1 MCRKVKGYVVS
12 QWTLPELVLP
22 PLTSVGE
29 HEVVGSTPIGC
40 TYNLPKCDTSKSRAL
55 ILTRLVLL
63 GYRADVMSAFLVS
76 WQ

>member
-1 MCRKVKGYVVS
+1 MNPAWIG
-12 QWTLPELVLP
+12 
-22 PLTSVGE
+22 
-29 HEVVGSTPIGC
+29 TPSSHKCGWSMKLWAQHPFGC